1 VPSAHFKPIQDG
13 IVGKL
18 PGAKKIGVLLS
29 APALVLGVAACGDD
43 ATADVEAGQ
52 PAGFEA
58 TPEYLAAAV
67 EDLEV
72 VPHRFEMTM
81 QVGVEADR
89 DVIGPETSRM
99 TGAFDGERQ
108 YVRMDMGGLVGSGD
122 DSGRLEQIVDIP
134 GNALYVRGTYPA
146 ELTEAMSSLGAA
158 EYAEAL
164 GELGDRWGRADLTA
178 LADVLPENW
187 KSQVSQIRLQNLD
200 PSAFRGLVAGA
211 ESVEELGTA
220 EVQGEPM
227 TGLGATVTAAD
238 ISKAQGTSTSGT
250 EPTVE
255 VESHA
260 LGDLLASLEY
270 TVEAWID
277 HAGYVRRLVLDQG
290 EAMEQILEKTDTPG
304 SDTLSAFT
312 WVLRLDLS
320 DYGDESIEVDVPDA
334 VDTVDITAAVQ
345 GMYEALG
352 NP

>member
-1 VPSAHFKPIQDG
+1 M
-13 IVGKL
+13 GKL

-29 APALVLGVAACGDD
+29 APALVLGGAACSDD

-52 PAGFEA
+52 PAGFKA

-72 VPHRFEMTM
+72 GPHRFEMTM
-81 QVGVEADR
+81 QLGVEADG
-89 DVIGPETSRM
+89 DVRGPDTSRM

-108 YVRMDMGGLVGSGD
+108 YVRMDMGGLVGSSD
-122 DSGRLEQIVDIP
+122 DGGRMEQIVDIP
-134 GNALYVRGTYPA
+134 GNALYVRGRYPA
-146 ELTEAMSSLGAA
+146 EMTEAMSSLGAA

-187 KSQVSQIRLQNLD
+187 RSQLSQIRLQNLD
-200 PSAFRGLVAGA
+200 PSAFLDLVAGA

-220 EVQGEPM
+220 KVQGEPM
-227 TGLGATVTAAD
+227 TGLAATVTAAD
-238 ISKAQGTSTSGT
+238 ISKAQGTGASPT
-250 EPTVE
+250 EPTAQA
-255 VESHA
+255 ESDA
-260 LGDLLASLEY
+260 LGDLLASVEY
-270 TVEAWID
+270 KVQAWID
-277 HAGYVRRLVLDQG
+277 HDGHVRRLVLDQG
-290 EAMEQILEKTDTPG
+290 EAMEQILDKTDTPG

-312 WVLRLDLS
+312 WILRLDLS
-320 DYGDESIEVDVPDA
+320 DYGDESIEVEVPDA

-345 GMYEALG
+345 GMYEALR